1 MLKELTVKEVE
12 AILSKDNNV
21 YGIHNIRYAYR
32 FGDHVYKI
40 PGLGYT
46 GPKGATRFVN
56 ELRQQVNELTT
67 KLS

>member
-12 AILSKDNNV
+12 SILSKDNNV
-21 YGIHNIRYAYR
+21 YGIHSI
-32 FGDHVYKI
+32 GDHMYKI
-40 PGLGYT
+40 PDLGYT

-56 ELRQQVNELTT
+56 ELRKQVNELST

>member
-12 AILSKDNNV
+12 AILSKDSNA
-21 YGIHNIRYAYR
+21 YGIDSI
-32 FGDHVYKI
+32 GDHVYKI
-40 PGLGYT
+40 PDLGHT

-56 ELRQQVNELTT
+56 ELRQQINELST

>member
-12 AILSKDNNV
+12 TILSKDNNV
-21 YGIHNIRYAYR
+21 YGIHSV
-32 FGDHVYKI
+32 GDHMYKI
-40 PGLGYT
+40 PDLGYT

-56 ELRQQVNELTT
+56 ELRQQVNELST

>member
-12 AILSKDNNV
+12 TVLSKDNNV
-21 YGIHNIRYAYR
+21 YGIHSI
-32 FGDHVYKI
+32 GDYMYKI
-40 PGLGYT
+40 PDLGYT

-56 ELRQQVNELTT
+56 ELRQQVNELST

>member
-12 AILSKDNNV
+12 TILSKDNNV
-21 YGIHNIRYAYR
+21 YGIHSI
-32 FGDHVYKI
+32 GDHVYKI
-40 PGLGYT
+40 PDLGYT

-56 ELRQQVNELTT
+56 ELRQQVNGLTT

>member
-12 AILSKDNNV
+12 SILSKDSNV
-21 YGIHNIRYAYR
+21 YGIDSVS
-32 FGDHVYKI
+32 DHVYKI
-40 PGLGYT
+40 PDLGYT

-56 ELRQQVNELTT
+56 ELRQQVNELST

>member
-12 AILSKDNNV
+12 TILSKDNNV
-21 YGIHNIRYAYR
+21 YGIHSI
-32 FGDHVYKI
+32 GDHMYKI
-40 PGLGYT
+40 PDLGYT

-56 ELRQQVNELTT
+56 ELRQRVNELST

>member
-12 AILSKDNNV
+12 AILSKDNNA
-21 YGIHNIRYAYR
+21 YGIDSI
-32 FGDHVYKI
+32 GDHVYKI
-40 PGLGYT
+40 PGLGYA

>member
-12 AILSKDNNV
+12 AILSKNNNA
-21 YGIHNIRYAYR
+21 YGIDSNGIDSI
-32 FGDHVYKI
+32 GDHVYKI
-40 PGLGYT
+40 PDLGYT

>member
-12 AILSKDNNV
+12 AILSKDNNA
-21 YGIHNIRYAYR
+21 YGIDSI
-32 FGDHVYKI
+32 GDHVYKI

-56 ELRQQVNELTT
+56 GLRQQVNELTT

>member
-21 YGIHNIRYAYR
+21 YGIDSIGA
-32 FGDHVYKI
+32 HVYKI

>member
-12 AILSKDNNV
+12 TILSKDNNV
-21 YGIHNIRYAYR
+21 YGIHSI
-32 FGDHVYKI
+32 GDHMYKI
-40 PGLGYT
+40 PDLGYT

-56 ELRQQVNELTT
+56 ELRQQVNEFST

>member
-12 AILSKDNNV
+12 TILSKDNNV
-21 YGIHNIRYAYR
+21 YGVHSI
-32 FGDHVYKI
+32 GDHMYKI
-40 PGLGYT
+40 PDLGYT

-56 ELRQQVNELTT
+56 ELRQQVNELST

>member
-21 YGIHNIRYAYR
+21 YGIHNI
-32 FGDHVYKI
+32 GDHVYKI
-40 PGLGYT
+40 PGLGYI

>member
-12 AILSKDNNV
+12 AILSKDSNV
-21 YGIHNIRYAYR
+21 YGIDSV
-32 FGDHVYKI
+32 GDHVYKI
-40 PGLGYT
+40 PDLGYT

-56 ELRQQVNELTT
+56 ELRQQVNGLTT

>member
-1 MLKELTVKEVE
+1 MLKELKVKEVE
-12 AILSKDNNV
+12 TILSKDNNV
-21 YGIHNIRYAYR
+21 YGIHSI
-32 FGDHVYKI
+32 GDHVYKI

-56 ELRQQVNELTT
+56 ELSHQVNGLTT

>member
-1 MLKELTVKEVE
+1 MLKELTVKEAE
-12 AILSKDNNV
+12 TILSKDNNV
-21 YGIHNIRYAYR
+21 YGIHSI
-32 FGDHVYKI
+32 GDHMYKI

-56 ELRQQVNELTT
+56 ELRQQVNELST

>member
-21 YGIHNIRYAYR
+21 YGIHNI
-32 FGDHVYKI
+32 GDHVYKI
-40 PGLGYT
+40 PGLGHT

-56 ELRQQVNELTT
+56 ELRQQVNELST

>member
-21 YGIHNIRYAYR
+21 YGIDSI
-32 FGDHVYKI
+32 GDHVYKI

-46 GPKGATRFVN
+46 GSKGATRFVN

>member
-1 MLKELTVKEVE
+1 MLKELTVKEAE
-12 AILSKDNNV
+12 TILSKDNNV
-21 YGIHNIRYAYR
+21 YGIHSI
-32 FGDHVYKI
+32 GDHMYKI
-40 PGLGYT
+40 PDLGYT

>member
-12 AILSKDNNV
+12 TILNKDNNV
-21 YGIHNIRYAYR
+21 YGIHSI
-32 FGDHVYKI
+32 GDHMYKI
-40 PGLGYT
+40 PDLGYT

-56 ELRQQVNELTT
+56 ELRQQVNELST

>member
-21 YGIHNIRYAYR
+21 S
-32 FGDHVYKI
+32 
-40 PGLGYT
+40 GLGYT

>member
-12 AILSKDNNV
+12 TIISKDNNV
-21 YGIHNIRYAYR
+21 YGIHSI
-32 FGDHVYKI
+32 GDHVYKI
-40 PGLGYT
+40 PDLGYT

>member
-12 AILSKDNNV
+12 TILSKDNNV
-21 YGIHNIRYAYR
+21 YGIHSI
-32 FGDHVYKI
+32 GDHVYKI

-46 GPKGATRFVN
+46 GPKGDTRFVN
-56 ELRQQVNELTT
+56 ELRQQVNVLTT

>member
-12 AILSKDNNV
+12 AILSKENNV
-21 YGIHNIRYAYR
+21 YGIDSI
-32 FGDHVYKI
+32 GDHIYKI
-40 PGLGYT
+40 PNLGYT

-56 ELRQQVNELTT
+56 ELRQQVNGLTT

>member
-21 YGIHNIRYAYR
+21 YGIHSI
-32 FGDHVYKI
+32 GDHMYKI
-40 PGLGYT
+40 PDLGYT
-46 GPKGATRFVN
+46 GPKGATKFVN
-56 ELRQQVNELTT
+56 ELRQQVNELSM